1 MSNAMRSSKS
11 ILAGVAAGALGAA
24 LVPFVG
30 VGAANA
36 AVTSLTAS
44 TAVAAATAYQTPSGG
59 GTLANK
65 MDLITIQG
73 DDTFATATSQ
83 YVVSIRLDSAPV
95 GGDGVT
101 PAAIQLSDDTAN
113 PTRGSGYA
121 LTSAGAS
128 TTAPTVTAPGNYTW
142 TTGTV
147 VQVQNNSL
155 TTRSLTLQGTAPTAG
170 TYGFTAWVNN
180 GATNFNSLEPGE
192 PFTTGTLTVGGT
204 VASFT
209 MTPASQS
216 VGANQ
221 VATYLVTAKDSS
233 GRATF
238 PTGNAGT
245 STGSW
250 ANVAT
255 TPAGLTVGAD
265 ASAATVGTLSAAKF
279 ITSPVEQ
286 GTAAF
291 TLQSATAGTYGI
303 NVGPGGTLPGTVTAA
318 TGSITVNA
326 VTTLKSAISNGPS
339 ANSSNATTYT
349 PQVSITASGSAT
361 GNVYVPTTQP
371 KVTFLMTA
379 DDTATAGQLLAY
391 SITDSSGATKAGV
404 TAGSFTTAIDAN
416 RQAKVEVTAT
426 TITTG
431 TQYTVVLGQ
440 GSSKVTYTVTYG
452 VPALSITNLS
462 TVPPLGSTSFAQTN
476 TTVPVAAEVTDQYG
490 QKLSN
495 ITVISVP
502 SVSAA
507 SSGVTDATGAA
518 LVTIPAAGSAV
529 SQTVDFKV
537 QAPLG
542 SPSAVTGTPL
552 SIIYNASG
560 APTSLTATSA
570 AGSVTATASAIQNVD
585 VTGAAATAWAANGN
599 TGWMA
604 VTATV
609 GGGVTGVPVTFSAP
623 DTYFAPGTAN
633 ALSSAT
639 TKEGAITAATGGGGT
654 VTVYAKA
661 TKTGTVTV
669 TLRAGTLSTPITWKV
684 ANATTD
690 ARIVTVTPEKQDASG
705 LAQVSAKV
713 TDVFGNAVA
722 NAPLNFSEEGVGN
735 FASGSSTLATATGPN
750 GSVTVDVLSIN
761 SGDSAVTVIAGAA
774 ADYAGVAGS
783 PVASSPAGKSA
794 GLGTIKFG
802 SAKSIV
808 ITGSRATVSGKP
820 GIKIE
825 GVATG
830 FEDGKTVKPFFRF
843 PGETSYSEG
852 TARPVI
858 TNGVFEWQRKT
869 GKKFY
874 AYVTS
879 DDGAIKSNNVIIPAN

>member
-1 MSNAMRSSKS
+1 MRTSKS

-44 TAVAAATAYQTPSGG
+44 TAVAAATANQTPSPG

-65 MDLITIQG
+65 MDLIYIQG

-83 YVVSIRLDSAPV
+83 YVVSIRLDSAPT

-113 PTRGSGYA
+113 PTVGSGYA
-121 LTSAGAS
+121 LTTAGAS
-128 TTAPTVTAPGNYTW
+128 TTAPTVTAPGNYLW
-142 TTGTV
+142 TTGSV
-147 VQVQNNSL
+147 VQLQNNSA
-155 TTRSLTLQGTAPTAG
+155 TTRTLALQGTAPTAG
-170 TYGFTAWVNN
+170 SYGFTAWVNN
-180 GATNFNSLEPGE
+180 GTSNFNSLEPGE

-209 MTPASQS
+209 MTPAAQS

-265 ASAATVGTLSAAKF
+265 SSAATVGTLSAAKF

-286 GTAAF
+286 GTAAL

-318 TGSITVNA
+318 TGTITVNA

-339 ANSSNATTYT
+339 ANSSNPTTYT
-349 PQVSITASGSAT
+349 PQASITASGSAT
-361 GNVYVPTTQP
+361 GNVFVPTTQP

-391 SITDSSGATKAGV
+391 SVTDSSGATKAGV
-404 TAGSFTTAIDAN
+404 TTGSFTTAIDAN

-426 TITTG
+426 TITSG
-431 TQYTVVLGQ
+431 TTYTVVLGQ
-440 GSSKVTYTVTYG
+440 GSRLVTYTVTYG

-476 TTVPVAAEVTDQYG
+476 TAVPVAAEVTDQYG

-507 SSGVTDATGAA
+507 STGVTDASGAA
-518 LVTIPAAGSAV
+518 LVTIPAAGSSV

-542 SPSAVTGTPL
+542 SPSLVTGTP
-552 SIIYNASG
+552 ITVIYNASG
-560 APTSLTATSA
+560 APSSLTATTA
-570 AGSVTATASAIQNVD
+570 AGSVTATAAATQNVD
-585 VTGAAATAWAANGN
+585 VVGTGGTTWATNGN

-623 DTYFAPGTAN
+623 DAYFAPASAN
-633 ALSSAT
+633 ALNSAT
-639 TKEGAITAATGGGGT
+639 TKSGAITAATGGGGT
-654 VTVYAKA
+654 ATVYVKP

-669 TLRAGTLSTPITWKV
+669 TLRAGSLSAPITWKV
-684 ANATTD
+684 ANTAD
-690 ARIVTVTPEKQDASG
+690 NARVIKVTPEKQDAAG
-705 LAQVSAKV
+705 IAQVTATV
-713 TDVFGNAVA
+713 TDVFGNPVPAAVA
-722 NAPLNFSEEGVGN
+722 R
-735 FASGSSTLATATGPN
+735 ATAAG
-750 GSVTVDVLSIN
+750 DVLL
-761 SGDSAVTVIAGAA
+761 
-774 ADYAGVAGS
+774 
-783 PVASSPAGKSA
+783 A
-794 GLGTIKFG
+794 GLGQVGNVTMGDAG
-802 SAKSIV
+802 SASV
-808 ITGSRATVSGKP
+808 TAVALRNLGTGSITLAGTSANWNAAAPGYVPPPGAPAPKLTAKVDVTIEPTVDATISIIGERDGRMVMVDGETTGLNAGATV
-820 GIKIE
+820 
-825 GVATG
+825 T
-830 FEDGKTVKPFFRF
+830 PFFRF
-843 PGETSYSEG
+843 PGQTSY
-852 TARPVI
+852 TAGS
-858 TNGVFEWQRKT
+858 GVRTIDADGNFQWQRKT
-869 GKKFY
+869 GKKI
-874 AYVTS
+874 YVYFESGTV
-879 DDGAIKSNNVIIPAN
+879 KSNRVIIDAR